1 MPRYEM
7 APTRTNLMR
16 IKEDLEFAL
25 EGYELLEQKR
35 DILVAEIERF
45 AGLATKA
52 QQDVD
57 AALAHAFA
65 ALREAKFATGDAGLR
80 SAASA
85 VSVNVELSIKERH
98 VMGVAVPSVEL
109 TVSDK
114 PPHYGPAMTSVWTD
128 EAVRRF
134 HAALTVVGVLAQTQ
148 TAVLRLARAI
158 QKTIRRVNAL
168 EKLLIPDYRETKKFV
183 EDSLE
188 DSERDALSLLKLV
201 KDRMEAASQRELAS
215 SASPNA

>member
-1 MPRYEM
+1 MPRYEV

-35 DILVAEIERF
+35 DILITEIERF
-45 AGLATKA
+45 TGLVTKA

-57 AALAHAFA
+57 AALAEAFA
-65 ALREAKFATGDAGLR
+65 ALREAKFASGESGLR
-80 SAASA
+80 SAGSA
-85 VSVNVELSIKERH
+85 VNVSVELSIKERH
-98 VMGVAVPSVEL
+98 VMGVAVPTVEL
-109 TVSDK
+109 SVSDK
-114 PPHYGPAMTSVWTD
+114 LPHYGPTMTSVWTD
-128 EAVRRF
+128 EAVTRF
-134 HAALTVVGVLAQTQ
+134 HAALVAIGVLAQMQ

-183 EDSLE
+183 EESLE
-188 DSERDALSLLKLV
+188 DSDRDALSLLKLV
-201 KDRMEAASQRELAS
+201 KDRMEEASQRDRTHS
-215 SASPNA
+215 ISINT

>member
-1 MPRYEM
+1 MARYEI

-25 EGYELLEQKR
+25 EGHELLEQKR
-35 DILVAEIERF
+35 DILVTELQRF
-45 AGLATKA
+45 TGLATKA

-57 AALAHAFA
+57 AALAEAFQS
-65 ALREAKFATGDAGLR
+65 LVEAKLATGVSGVE
-80 SAASA
+80 SAARA
-85 VSVNVELSIKERH
+85 VNVNVELSVKERR
-98 VMGVAVPSVEL
+98 VMGVAVPAVTLAATEM
-109 TVSDK
+109 

-134 HAALTVVGVLAQTQ
+134 SYALNAIGVLAETQ

-168 EKLLIPDYRETKKFV
+168 EKLLIPDYRDTRKYV

-188 DSERDALSLLKLV
+188 DSDRDALALMKLV
-201 KDRMEAASQRELAS
+201 KDRMEEISNREFAASAT
-215 SASPNA
+215 PNV

>member
-1 MPRYEM
+1 MARYEI

-25 EGYELLEQKR
+25 EGHELLEQKR
-35 DILVAEIERF
+35 DILVAELQRF
-45 AGLATKA
+45 TGLATKA

-57 AALAHAFA
+57 AALAGAFQS
-65 ALREAKFATGDAGLR
+65 LMEAKLATGVSGVE
-80 SAASA
+80 SAARA
-85 VSVNVELSIKERH
+85 VNVNVELSVKERR
-98 VMGVAVPSVEL
+98 VMGVAVPAVALAATEI
-109 TVSDK
+109 

-128 EAVRRF
+128 EAVQRF
-134 HAALTVVGVLAQTQ
+134 SRALNAIGVLAETQ

-168 EKLLIPDYRETKKFV
+168 EKLLIPDYRDTKKYL

-188 DSERDALSLLKLV
+188 DSDRDALALMKLV
-201 KDRMEAASQRELAS
+201 KDRMEEMSNRGLAASAT
-215 SASPNA
+215 PTV

>member
-1 MPRYEM
+1 MARYEI

-25 EGYELLEQKR
+25 EGHELLEQKR
-35 DILVAEIERF
+35 DILVAELQRF
-45 AGLATKA
+45 TGLATKA

-57 AALAHAFA
+57 EALADAFQS
-65 ALREAKFATGDAGLR
+65 LVEAKLATGVSGVE
-80 SAASA
+80 SAARA
-85 VSVNVELSIKERH
+85 VNVNVELSVKERR
-98 VMGVAVPSVEL
+98 VMGVAVPAVVLAATEM
-109 TVSDK
+109 

-134 HAALTVVGVLAQTQ
+134 SHALNAIGVLAETQ

-168 EKLLIPDYRETKKFV
+168 EKLLIPDYRDTKKYV

-188 DSERDALSLLKLV
+188 DSDRDALALMKLV
-201 KDRMEAASQRELAS
+201 KDRMEEMSNREFAASAT
-215 SASPNA
+215 PNV

>member
-1 MPRYEM
+1 MPRYEI

-25 EGYELLEQKR
+25 EGHELLEQKR
-35 DILVAEIERF
+35 DILIAEIERF
-45 AGLATKA
+45 TGLATKA

-57 AALAHAFA
+57 AALAEAFD
-65 ALREAKFATGDAGLR
+65 ALREAKFATGESGLR
-80 SAASA
+80 SAGSA
-85 VSVNVELSIKERH
+85 VNVSVELSIKERH
-98 VMGVAVPSVEL
+98 VMGVAVPAVEL
-109 TVSDK
+109 SVSGN

-128 EAVRRF
+128 EAVQRF
-134 HAALTVVGVLAQTQ
+134 HAALATIGILAQTQ

-188 DSERDALSLLKLV
+188 DSDRDALSLLKLV
-201 KDRMEAASQRELAS
+201 KDRMEEASQRFD
-215 SASPNA
+215 

>member
-1 MPRYEM
+1 MPRYEI

-25 EGYELLEQKR
+25 EGHELLEQKR
-35 DILVAEIERF
+35 DILITEIERF
-45 AGLATKA
+45 TGLATKA

-57 AALAHAFA
+57 AGLAEAFA
-65 ALREAKFATGDAGLR
+65 ALQEAKFATGESGLR
-80 SAASA
+80 SAGFA
-85 VSVNVELSIKERH
+85 VNVNVELSIKERH
-98 VMGVAVPSVEL
+98 VMGVAVPTIEL

-128 EAVRRF
+128 EAVQRF
-134 HAALTVVGVLAQTQ
+134 HAALVASGVLAQTQ

-188 DSERDALSLLKLV
+188 DSDRDALSLLKLV
-201 KDRMEAASQRELAS
+201 KDRMEAASR
-215 SASPNA
+215 

>member
-1 MPRYEM
+1 MARYEI

-25 EGYELLEQKR
+25 EGHELLEQKR
-35 DILVAEIERF
+35 DILVAELQRF
-45 AGLATKA
+45 TGLATKA

-57 AALAHAFA
+57 AALAGAFQS
-65 ALREAKFATGDAGLR
+65 LMEAKLATGVSGVE
-80 SAASA
+80 SAARA
-85 VSVNVELSIKERH
+85 VNVNVELSVKERR
-98 VMGVAVPSVEL
+98 VMGVAVPAVAL
-109 TVSDK
+109 TETEM

-128 EAVRRF
+128 EAVQRF
-134 HAALTVVGVLAQTQ
+134 SHALNAIGVLAETQ

-168 EKLLIPDYRETKKFV
+168 EKLLIPDYRDTKKYV

-188 DSERDALSLLKLV
+188 DSDRDALALMKLV
-201 KDRMEAASQRELAS
+201 KDRMEEMSNREFAASATP
-215 SASPNA
+215 SA